1 MHNDSTSWSPTAY
14 SVICS
19 VHFVDGEPTT
29 TNPLPTLQMGYNI
42 NLQIAATVLSK
53 SRRPRP
59 VAEECTLI
67 NSDRKTSHQASV
79 ASTTVTQQHKNTA
92 TVPTQEH
99 SNSSIKLEPFD
110 DEKSEM
116 HTELTHTDAE
126 SDSQNVTFAVDETDN
141 TRKKLKALQGVHMA
155 KCMLLRAKQ
164 KQLKQLQRPL
174 HLKLLTSDSNVLF
187 YTGLPSLSTF
197 KSLSKYIKEFQY
209 KPLKPTTVTIKLKYK
224 AAKLGKKR
232 QVHLSTE
239 EKILLTLMKLR
250 LGLLHKDLADR

>member
-1 MHNDSTSWSPTAY
+1 
-14 SVICS
+14 
-19 VHFVDGEPTT
+19 
-29 TNPLPTLQMGYNI
+29 MGYNI

-67 NSDRKTSHQASV
+67 SSDKKTSHQASV
-79 ASTTVTQQHKNTA
+79 ASTRVTQQHKNTA

-116 HTELTHTDAE
+116 HAE
-126 SDSQNVTFAVDETDN
+126 SDSQNVTFAVDETDD

-209 KPLKPTTVTIKLKYK
+209 KPLKPPTVTIKLKYK

-250 LGLLHKDLADR
+250 LGLLQKDLADR

>member
-1 MHNDSTSWSPTAY
+1 
-14 SVICS
+14 
-19 VHFVDGEPTT
+19 
-29 TNPLPTLQMGYNI
+29 MGYNI

-53 SRRPRP
+53 SRKPRP
-59 VAEECTLI
+59 AAEECTLI
-67 NSDRKTSHQASV
+67 SSDKKTSHPASV
-79 ASTTVTQQHKNTA
+79 ASTRVTQQHKNTA

-116 HTELTHTDAE
+116 HAE
-126 SDSQNVTFAVDETDN
+126 SDSQNVTFAVDETDD

-209 KPLKPTTVTIKLKYK
+209 KPLKPPTVTIKLKYK

>member
-1 MHNDSTSWSPTAY
+1 
-14 SVICS
+14 
-19 VHFVDGEPTT
+19 
-29 TNPLPTLQMGYNI
+29 MGYNI

-67 NSDRKTSHQASV
+67 SSDKKTSHQASV
-79 ASTTVTQQHKNTA
+79 ASTRVTQQHKNTA

-116 HTELTHTDAE
+116 HAE
-126 SDSQNVTFAVDETDN
+126 SDSQNVTFAVDETDD

-209 KPLKPTTVTIKLKYK
+209 KPLKPPTVTIKLKYK